1 MNATSIVLLL
11 LPGAGFPLS
20 SACPAYGVP
29 AVVRTPARP
38 TATCVARQVSP
49 TRLSHIMRRGCDS
62 QPEAAAYLAR
72 KATDGKTRREA
83 RRAHKRHLAD
93 RIIRRMWRDEIG

>member
-11 LPGAGFPLS
+11 SPGAGFPLS

-29 AVVRTPARP
+29 AVERTPSRP
-38 TATCVARQVSP
+38 AATCVARQVP

-62 QPEAAAYLAR
+62 ASGESPLSYVSR
-72 KATDGKTRREA
+72 G
-83 RRAHKRHLAD
+83 
-93 RIIRRMWRDEIG
+93 